1 MNTGIYISL
10 RDDETFHTIIIKKVI
25 KEFTYIAAIG
35 YAGGQVYGEF
45 YAKLSYDDNHNITG
59 LFSNSTGSG
68 LWDYKLIALKFNSD
82 RELFDTETEY
92 LEEFMNS
99 EDEKIQW
106 DLIKKYRKYIYYGY
120 DEETDAEYE
129 YPEAKPIDTSIFT
142 EFENSPGKYYN
153 DKWGDEW
160 LEITNSDIWGLSIS
174 FPHLIDNYL

>member
-68 LWDYKLIALKFNSD
+68 LWDYKLTALKFNSD

-106 DLIKKYRKYIYYGY
+106 DLIKEYRKYIYYGY
-120 DEETDAEYE
+120 DEETDADYE

-142 EFENSPGKYYN
+142 KFENSPWKYYN
-153 DKWGDEW
+153 YKWGDEW

>member
-68 LWDYKLIALKFNSD
+68 LWDYKLTALKFNSD

-106 DLIKKYRKYIYYGY
+106 DLIKEYRKYIYYGY

-142 EFENSPGKYYN
+142 KFENSPGKYYN

>member
-106 DLIKKYRKYIYYGY
+106 DLIKEYRKYIYYGY

>member
-68 LWDYKLIALKFNSD
+68 LWDYKLTALKFNSD

-106 DLIKKYRKYIYYGY
+106 DLIKEYRKYIYYGY
-120 DEETDAEYE
+120 DEETDVEYE

-142 EFENSPGKYYN
+142 EFENSPGK
-153 DKWGDEW
+153 
-160 LEITNSDIWGLSIS
+160 
-174 FPHLIDNYL
+174 